1 MEDRRKVGSLVAVAA
16 FVLLVVGCSSTN
28 SAESNYLIG
37 SGAADITGPLV
48 DVPFVGYSQPTHI
61 ANGIHTRLNARAFI
75 VGEIDTERR
84 LVFVT
89 TDLLNVSQEMRLS
102 VVDNLR
108 AEYGDLYTLENVVI
122 SATHTHSSP
131 GGYRHDGAFREAY
144 FEAVVAGVT
153 RAIEDAHEG
162 LEPGRILIGETEI
175 ENAGVNR
182 SAVAYRENPDAER
195 ARYVHDTDK
204 EMTLLKFVR
213 KDGPIGVLSWFAVH
227 PTSLTFNNSLVSADH
242 KGFAAL
248 EMEKAFRARADD
260 ADEFVAAFAQSN
272 CGDVTGNLNLDNTGP
287 GVDDYDSARIIGQRQ
302 LDAADSLFD
311 SAAEPLSG
319 GVDYRSALVD
329 FSDLEVSDEFTGS
342 GAQRTCFPAYGYAF
356 AGGSTEDGGGHP
368 LFAEGLLQRDPSI
381 DALVE
386 LVLQP
391 PPTSDAL
398 RECQAPKP
406 ILYPK
411 ARQAPLPIGVAKI
424 GQLALVFVPSEVTT
438 MSGRRMRDT
447 VQEILGDEVSH
458 VVIAGYSNDYSGYI
472 TTPEEYAVQQYE
484 GGHTLFGPWTLP
496 AFQQELARL
505 ATALADGAS
514 APASAEQSDLRG
526 VVESL
531 ALGNEY
537 DEPPADGV
545 FGEVITPPEASY
557 APGDVLSVSLWTG
570 HPDNALRS
578 VGGYFSIGRFEG
590 EQWSTLATEAD
601 WETRARWSQASRV
614 IPPYD
619 PLDPFAAP
627 PAPINEAFTVVV
639 QWQIPDDAPPGTY
652 ALTFNGADK
661 EVGSEPIDFSTMT
674 PTFDITSRTGGDT
687 GTGGDEGGQ
696 GGAAGDQGS
705 GGGGGSGGVP
715 YQVCTLGLCMED
727 PEVGVSCQE
736 VYDACVGRGHYPR
749 SCRMD
754 ADQTCDVF
762 GDTGPY

>member
-1 MEDRRKVGSLVAVAA
+1 MHLRVNSRALLAVTA
-16 FVLLVVGCSSTN
+16 FVLLAAGCASTH

-48 DVPFVGYSQPTHI
+48 DVPFTGYAQPTHI

-75 VGEIDTERR
+75 LGELDTDRR

-89 TDLLNVSQEMRLS
+89 TELLDVSQEVRLS
-102 VVDNLR
+102 VVDNLK
-108 AEYGDLYTLENVVI
+108 AEHGDLYTLDNVVI

-131 GGYRHDGAFREAY
+131 GGYRHDGAYREAY
-144 FEAVVAGVT
+144 FEAVVAGIT
-153 RAIEDAHEG
+153 RAIEDAHTD
-162 LEPGRILIGETEI
+162 LQPGRILLGEAEVP
-175 ENAGVNR
+175 NAGVNR
-182 SAVAYRENPDAER
+182 SAVAYRENPEGER
-195 ARYVHDTDK
+195 RRYAQDTDK

-213 KDGPIGVLSWFAVH
+213 DDGAIGVLSWFAVH

-248 EMEKAFRARADD
+248 EMEKTFRARTDVADH
-260 ADEFVAAFAQSN
+260 FVAAFAQSN

-302 LDAADSLFD
+302 LDVAALLFD
-311 SAAEPLSG
+311 SAAEPLAG
-319 GVDYRSALVD
+319 GVDYRFALVD
-329 FSDLEVSDEFTGS
+329 FTDLEVSEEFTRNGT
-342 GAQRTCFPAYGYAF
+342 QRTCFPAYGYAF

-368 LFAEGLLQRDPSI
+368 LFMEGLLEREPSL

-411 ARQAPLPIGVAKI
+411 SRQPPLPIGVAKV
-424 GQLALVFVPSEVTT
+424 GQLALVFIPSEVTT

-447 VQEILGDEVSH
+447 VHEILGEEVSH
-458 VVIAGYSNDYSGYI
+458 VVIAGYSNDYAGYI

-496 AFQQELARL
+496 AFRQELARL
-505 ATALADGAS
+505 ATALAEGAP

-537 DEPPADGV
+537 DEPPADGT
-545 FGEVITPPEASY
+545 FGEVTIPPDPSY

-570 HPDNALRS
+570 HPDNVLRS
-578 VGGYFSIGRFEG
+578 YADYFRVRKLSGD
-590 EQWSTLATEAD
+590 QWSTIATDAD
-601 WETRARWSQASRV
+601 WATRATWSQASRI

-627 PAPINEAFTVVV
+627 PAPINEAFTVEI
-639 QWQIPDDAPPGTY
+639 QWQIPEDASPGTY
-652 ALTFNGADK
+652 VIAFAGTHKEAGMEPRDVLT
-661 EVGSEPIDFSTMT
+661 EI
-674 PTFDITSRTGGDT
+674 PTFEITD
-687 GTGGDEGGQ
+687 
-696 GGAAGDQGS
+696 
-705 GGGGGSGGVP
+705 
-715 YQVCTLGLCMED
+715 
-727 PEVGVSCQE
+727 
-736 VYDACVGRGHYPR
+736 
-749 SCRMD
+749 
-754 ADQTCDVF
+754 
-762 GDTGPY
+762 